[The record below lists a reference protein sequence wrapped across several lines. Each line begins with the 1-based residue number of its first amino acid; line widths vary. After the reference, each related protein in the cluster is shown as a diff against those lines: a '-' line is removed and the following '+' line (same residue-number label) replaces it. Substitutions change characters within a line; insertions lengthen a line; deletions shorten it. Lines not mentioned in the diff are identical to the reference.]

1 MIQAY
6 RTKKEIPRHF
16 IKLLPIQ
23 CPPIQAGEICRCSN
37 RMDICL
43 FDAREGYVPWI
54 EREYIVM
61 WNELF
66 EPITE
71 AECLFKNS

>member
-1 MIQAY
+1 MIEQY

-16 IKLLPIQ
+16 IKSLPKQ
-23 CPPIQAGEICRCSN
+23 CPPIQTGEICRYFDH
-37 RMDICL
+37 RDVYL

-54 EREYIVM
+54 ERKYVEM

-66 EPITE
+66 EPITR
-71 AECLFKNS
+71 NP